1 MRDEVENLSFFHSE
15 DNVEKVW
22 RDLREL
28 LTELTKKFVPLTN
41 LDPECRNNLL
51 FTNTTRQAIRE
62 KKKYWKNWKNRT
74 TANYDN
80 YKEKEMLLRQLHEMI
95 KRQRK

>member
-15 DNVEKVW
+15 DIVEKFW

-41 LDPECRNNLL
+41 YSPIPLD
-51 FTNTTRQAIRE
+51 RQSE
-62 KKKYWKNWKNRT
+62 KKRNTGIFFCCNRT
-74 TANYDN
+74 TANCDN
-80 YKEKEMLLRQLHEMI
+80 YKEKEMLLRQPHEMI
-95 KRQRK
+95 KRQRKVK